1 MRAHLPQRESG
12 GKGDDEALLESEDD
26 SRDAGGKSKG
36 ASVTRQRD
44 VSNLSLSDLPMLA
57 FFVACQSFNVLSIA
71 WSKDPLTRQTAY
83 STPTVVM
90 AAEGLKFSFSVAQMR
105 RNGLGYRDVEWR
117 RNWLFALPALLYG
130 INNNLMVHILRIV
143 PGSVFQMSLNIRTL
157 YTGVLFYCLMGR
169 ELARRQWS
177 ALVLLVVGT
186 GMCQY
191 ANETDA
197 SELRVS
203 PLGIV
208 LCFGFGVISVVAGV
222 YSELLLKKGTKSIHV
237 ENAQLYAYGI
247 FFNLVGVL
255 HEHTASG
262 VDALRGWD
270 MVSTYI
276 VVFNLGAL
284 GVVTSAIL
292 KYYDNVIK
300 IFGVTASNFVV
311 YGFNLFVMRDQAF
324 HIMFLAGFVVIAVA
338 MLLYST
344 QVCIIQPYLSRVSLP
359 RYQVSIC
366 ALMMSDDSVI
376 SISVHQ
382 LRQEQCCMQS
392 LS

>member
-105 RNGLGYRDVEWR
+105 RSGLGYRDVEWR

-143 PGSVFQMSLNIRTL
+143 PGSVRSTRWPLLRSRRIRSKALSPAAKPSARWCRSRWRIGTCPCPRL
-157 YTGVLFYCLMGR
+157 AARARSTADGR
-169 ELARRQWS
+169 APAPSGSRR
-177 ALVLLVVGT
+177 A
-186 GMCQY
+186 
-191 ANETDA
+191 
-197 SELRVS
+197 
-203 PLGIV
+203 
-208 LCFGFGVISVVAGV
+208 
-222 YSELLLKKGTKSIHV
+222 KSIHV

-255 HEHTASG
+255 HEHIASG